1 MKMVVGG
8 FIGMPSSEESSQSQ
22 IASQVALA
30 RAIYLASIVERAT
43 VGCFQEDQEIGA
55 EPKYEM

>member
-1 MKMVVGG
+1 MKMVVGEFVG
-8 FIGMPSSEESSQSQ
+8 IPSSEESFLSQ

-30 RAIYLASIVERAT
+30 RAMYSASMVERAT
-43 VGCFQEDQEIGA
+43 VGCFREDQEIGA

>member
-1 MKMVVGG
+1 
-8 FIGMPSSEESSQSQ
+8 MPSSEESFQSQ

-30 RAIYLASIVERAT
+30 RAIYSASMVERAT
-43 VGCFQEDQEIGA
+43 VGCFQEDQKIGA

>member
-1 MKMVVGG
+1 M
-8 FIGMPSSEESSQSQ
+8 
-22 IASQVALA
+22 
-30 RAIYLASIVERAT
+30 VERAT